1 MAYKIFVDE
10 KVDVAIIECH
20 IGGENCVTNCIDSV
34 KTVGLTLISLEHT
47 DVLGD
52 TIEEIVWQK
61 SGIMKHKSHVFT
73 TKQNYAYDE
82 TLRKRAES
90 KEVCEVVTFD

>member
-1 MAYKIFVDE
+1 MAYKIFIDE
-10 KVDVAIIECH
+10 NVDVAIIECH
-20 IGGENCVTNCIDSV
+20 IGGENCVTNCIENV

-61 SGIMKHKSHVFT
+61 SGIMKHKSDVFT
-73 TKQNYAYDE
+73 TKQNYAYDK
-82 TLRKRAES
+82 TLQKRAKG
-90 KEVCEVVTFD
+90 KEVKVVQ